1 MKRYRATNFFIDC
14 IRNIPVQEE
23 IKPHVASRYGDLN
36 LKEKFERYMSFK
48 PPPLRVITEYHD
60 LLQEIEDSFI
70 YGLYYPA
77 LTSSCCLGERIFN
90 ILILRLRDYY
100 KTSEHYK
107 RIYRKESFDDWSK
120 SVGILWDWRVIASD
134 DIKIKYEELKSI
146 RHEVI
151 HFNKLED
158 IEAKA
163 LNALRIIYD
172 ITTYFFA
179 VGHRDDIYFWTPGEI
194 YIKKIAEQ
202 NPFVRE
208 MIIPHCILTGYGH
221 IIETVNGQHVLRD
234 EVAYACK
241 EISDEEFI
249 ELRKPVRN

>member
-14 IRNIPVQEE
+14 IRNVPVPQE
-23 IKPHVASRYGDLN
+23 IKQHVASRYGDLN
-36 LKEKFERYMSFK
+36 LEEKFKRYMSFK
-48 PPPLRVITEYHD
+48 PPSLRVITEYHD
-60 LLQEIEDSFI
+60 LLQEIEDSFV

-90 ILILRLRDYY
+90 ILLIRLRDYY

-107 RIYRKESFDDWSK
+107 HIYRKESFDDWSK
-120 SVGILWDWRVIASD
+120 SVKILCDWNVIASD
-134 DIKIKYEELKSI
+134 DIKTKYAELEGI

-151 HFNKLED
+151 HFNRLED
-158 IEAKA
+158 IEAKSI
-163 LNALRIIYD
+163 NALRIIYD

-179 VGHRDDIYFWTPGEI
+179 VGHRDDIYFWAPGEI
-194 YIKKIAEQ
+194 YVKKIAEQ

-221 IIETVNGQHVLRD
+221 RVETVNGQHVLRD
-234 EVAYACK
+234 EAIYECK

-249 ELRKPVRN
+249 GLRKSLRN

>member
-1 MKRYRATNFFIDC
+1 
-14 IRNIPVQEE
+14 
-23 IKPHVASRYGDLN
+23 
-36 LKEKFERYMSFK
+36 MSFK

-60 LLQEIEDSFI
+60 LLQEIEDSFM

-194 YIKKIAEQ
+194 YVKKVAEQ

-221 IIETVNGQHVLRD
+221 RIETVNGHHILRD
-234 EVAYACK
+234 EAAYECK

-249 ELRKPVRN
+249 ELRKTVRN